1 MIQTIVKQRVAAV
14 APTTTR
20 KTKSFQD
27 SPSTLLQQSS
37 PRNRY
42 RVAHLAERGDRTRPA
57 SMLDVIVDRGEH
69 VGDGIPR
76 DASGHRFEPLDWG
89 ALIRI

>member
-1 MIQTIVKQRVAAV
+1 MQTMEKQKAAAAGTV
-14 APTTTR
+14 TTR

-27 SPSTLLQQSS
+27 SYTNLPAYDT

-42 RVAHLAERGDRTRPA
+42 RVAHLAEQGDRTRPA
-57 SMLDVIVDRGEH
+57 TILDVVIDRGEYL
-69 VGDGIPR
+69 GDGIPR
-76 DASGHRFEPLDWG
+76 DASDHRFEPLDWG

>member
-1 MIQTIVKQRVAAV
+1 MQTMEKQRVAAV

-27 SPSTLLQQSS
+27 SYPNLPGYDT

-76 DASGHRFEPLDWG
+76 DASGHRYEPLDWG